1 MKVNW
6 IIDIMPDAPEGFR
19 RCSVVKTEED
29 KLLISLFCRTW
40 DELPDLRRRAEADIE
55 SGNYDHTITPL
66 Q

>member
-40 DELPDLRRRAEADIE
+40 DELPDLRRQAERKIETGDI
-55 SGNYDHTITPL
+55 DITPL